1 MLLLSGREGYS
12 LYSARRWVWYYK
24 DLACPKYWSA
34 WFCKSHFW
42 LHVYKTAVHRAD
54 VRTHTCRELARECRD
69 GMGDERTKG
78 ARACSG
84 TEWYCV
90 GPRVGC
96 RGVDFSDETC
106 FRLREV
112 VTFGSGINSYQGRAR
127 SYSIFTMV
135 SLGSYGS
142 METDQGEMLSLH
154 MPGNHR
160 S

>member
-1 MLLLSGREGYS
+1 VPQVLERLVLQVPLLATCVQDGCAPRGCTDTYMSRAGEG
-12 LYSARRWVWYYK
+12 V
-24 DLACPKYWSA
+24 
-34 WFCKSHFW
+34 
-42 LHVYKTAVHRAD
+42 
-54 VRTHTCRELARECRD
+54 ECRD
-69 GMGDERTKG
+69 GMGGERTEG

>member
-1 MLLLSGREGYS
+1 MPQVLERLVLQVQ
-12 LYSARRWVWYYK
+12 A
-24 DLACPKYWSA
+24 LATCVQGGCAPRGCTDTYMS
-34 WFCKSHFW
+34 
-42 LHVYKTAVHRAD
+42 RAG
-54 VRTHTCRELARECRD
+54 VGVACRD
-69 GMGDERTKG
+69 GMGDGRTEG

-112 VTFGSGINSYQGRAR
+112 VPCGSGINSHQGRSR
-127 SYSIFTMV
+127 SYSILTMV
-135 SLGSYGS
+135 TLGSYGS
-142 METDQGEMLSLH
+142 RETDQGEILSLH

-160 S
+160 L